1 MDLHFLFASETFP
14 TKIAVV
20 EWSGVVASLVDH
32 QIIRLRERSVA
43 PAAIVGFCYGFDL
56 KTDCFMYVMKF
67 TLQIFFDLP

>member
-14 TKIAVV
+14 TKIAMV
-20 EWSGVVASLVDH
+20 EADGMASLVDH

-43 PAAIVGFCYGFDL
+43 PAAIIGFCYRFDL